1 MLMKLLLDFGG
12 LFPGHKIG
20 FLFVGGVLTLKLK
33 LFMEKEVTV
42 DQWLRQMP
50 HC

>member
-20 FLFVGGVLTLKLK
+20 FFVCWGRPHPKTETVHGEGGDSGPVVET
-33 LFMEKEVTV
+33 
-42 DQWLRQMP
+42 